1 MQQSPFSVSRVKL
14 LIFISVFCLDGILT
28 FLQYPPLSLAQRKG
42 AELKAQK
49 VPANQVAPPSA
60 RFHSVKIDPS
70 NSFKVYSAT
79 AQGLLLS
86 ENAGRAWKPLV
97 IGGKHE
103 EVLSVAVNPANAD
116 ILYAGRRD
124 GLWKTK
130 DGGRSWTPLPY
141 PASVP
146 IAVAISN
153 RQPDVLYMATARQ
166 GVHKSTDGGYQWV
179 EVSKGLP
186 EARAGGRAEEIRSL
200 LVHSLDPSFVLAA
213 PSRAGIYRTVDGGG
227 SWHEFNQGL
236 PFPMVRPIAS
246 PKLVQDPDNPTDIYL
261 AFNQPI
267 HSQLTRTRLYLL
279 SENEEWHPVEAELPS
294 NFTVLSLTAD
304 KARGVIQL
312 WGSEAVWE
320 IPLPRGSRS
329 KP

>member
-1 MQQSPFSVSRVKL
+1 MHLRKVSRRLSVLVAALVGVVAAASL
-14 LIFISVFCLDGILT
+14 LFAAA
-28 FLQYPPLSLAQRKG
+28 AQRKA

-49 VPANQVAPPSA
+49 LPTNQVSPPSP
-60 RFHSVKIDPS
+60 RLHSVRTDPS
-70 NSFKVYSAT
+70 NSFKLYAAT
-79 AQGLLLS
+79 AQGLLVS
-86 ENAGRAWKPLV
+86 ENAGRAWKPLP

-103 EVLSVAVNPANAD
+103 EVFSLAVNPASPD

-186 EARAGGRAEEIRSL
+186 EARAGGRTEEIRSL
-200 LVHSLDPSFVLAA
+200 LVHSLDPNLVLAA
-213 PSRAGIYRTVDGGG
+213 LSRAGIYRTVDGGG

-236 PFPMVRPIAS
+236 PFPVARPIAP

-279 SENEEWHPVEAELPS
+279 SENGEWHPVEAELPS
-294 NFTVLSLTAD
+294 NFTVLALTAD

-312 WGSEAVWE
+312 WGSETVWE